1 MTIQLPEKVKFIIDT
16 LTDAGFEAYAVGG
29 CVRDSILGRI
39 PGDWD
44 ITTSAAP
51 DQVKHLFAKTVDTG
65 IQHGTVTVLEGKEGF
80 EVTTYRIDGEYQDK
94 RHPTEVIFTQNL
106 IEDLRRRDFTI
117 NAMAYNETEGLID
130 VFGGIED
137 LNKKVI
143 RCVGSPNDRFTE
155 DALRMMRAVR
165 FASQLGFTIEKHT
178 KEAISKL
185 SSNLA
190 QISAER
196 IQVELVKLLVS
207 DHPEQMRVVYETGM
221 SRVFLPEFDRMM
233 ETPQNNLYHCYNVGE
248 HSIVAMQ
255 NIGNDKI
262 LRLTML
268 LHDVAKPVCCKV
280 DQEGIY
286 HFYGHPSEGAKL
298 AREILK
304 RLKFDN
310 ETIDRVSALV
320 LWHDDRPT
328 LREGSVR
335 RAIHRIGLEQYPA
348 LFEVKRADTL
358 AKNHYKRQEKLGFID
373 LYEQLYQEI
382 VEKHQCLTLKDLAVT
397 GNDLIAIGM
406 KPGKEIGESLNRL
419 LMHVLEHPEDNTTE
433 ILINLVKTQQKF
445 E

>member
-1 MTIQLPEKVKFIIDT
+1 M
-16 LTDAGFEAYAVGG
+16 
-29 CVRDSILGRI
+29 
-39 PGDWD
+39 
-44 ITTSAAP
+44 
-51 DQVKHLFAKTVDTG
+51 
-65 IQHGTVTVLEGKEGF
+65 
-80 EVTTYRIDGEYQDK
+80 
-94 RHPTEVIFTQNL
+94 
-106 IEDLRRRDFTI
+106 
-117 NAMAYNETEGLID
+117 
-130 VFGGIED
+130 
-137 LNKKVI
+137 
-143 RCVGSPNDRFTE
+143 
-155 DALRMMRAVR
+155 
-165 FASQLGFTIEKHT
+165 
-178 KEAISKL
+178 
-185 SSNLA
+185 
-190 QISAER
+190 
-196 IQVELVKLLVS
+196 VS

-382 VEKHQCLTLKDLAVT
+382 MEKHQCLTLKDLAVT

>member
-1 MTIQLPEKVKFIIDT
+1 MTIQLPEKVKCIIDT
-16 LTDAGFEAYAVGG
+16 LADAGFEAYAVGG
-29 CVRDSILGRI
+29 CVRDSILGRT

-51 DQVKHLFAKTVDTG
+51 HQVKHLFAKTVDTG
-65 IQHGTVTVLEGKEGF
+65 IQHGTVTILEGKEGF

-94 RHPTEVIFTQNL
+94 RHPKEVIFTQNL
-106 IEDLRRRDFTI
+106 IEDLKRRDFTI

-137 LNKKVI
+137 LKKKVI
-143 RCVGSPNDRFTE
+143 RCVGSPEDRFTE

-165 FASQLGFTIEKHT
+165 FAAQLGFTIEKRT

-207 DHPEQMRVVYETGM
+207 DHPEQMLTVYETGM
-221 SRVFLPEFDRMM
+221 SQVFLPEFDRMM

-255 NIGNDKI
+255 NIRKDKI

-286 HFYGHPSEGAKL
+286 HFYGHPSEGAKM
-298 AREILK
+298 AKEILK

-328 LREGSVR
+328 LRESSVR

-348 LFEVKRADTL
+348 LFEVKRADAL
-358 AKNHYKRQEKLGFID
+358 AKNQYKRQEKLGFID
-373 LYEQLYQEI
+373 LYERLYQEI
-382 VEKHQCLTLKDLAVT
+382 MDKRQCLTLKDLAVT

-406 KPGKEIGESLNRL
+406 KPGKGIGEMLNRL

-433 ILINLVKTQQKF
+433 ILLNLVKTQQKF